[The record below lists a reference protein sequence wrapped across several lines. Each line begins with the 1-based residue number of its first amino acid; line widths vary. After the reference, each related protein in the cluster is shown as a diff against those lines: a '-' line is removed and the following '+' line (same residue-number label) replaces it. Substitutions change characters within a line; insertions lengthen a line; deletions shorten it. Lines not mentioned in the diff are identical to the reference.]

1 MASGTQKYKYETDAG
16 NFFFARTDDSADLAS
31 VRGEE
36 PTGTTTESITFEFSK
51 KSKAVGC
58 KPRHCILRLKFE
70 GEDDGTC
77 LLPPNITTKRVIVL
91 KPSTNPPTGTEVTVN
106 GRTYTVGAVVGEQM
120 R

>member
-31 VRGEE
+31 VRGTE

-51 KSKAVGC
+51 RSKAVGC
-58 KPRHCILRLKFE
+58 KARHCILKLKVE
-70 GEDDGTC
+70 ADDDGTC
-77 LLPPNITTKRVIVL
+77 LVPPQNTTKRVIVL

-106 GRTYTVGAVVGEQM
+106 GRVYIVGSVVGEQM